1 MHSGPHKGYLQVVAK
16 YCALQV
22 GYHKET
28 ESILWF
34 NQLSITLTIH
44 KMNTVRFLVTTYCKV
59 QCIALCR
66 VVSSKRLHIQFQSS
80 YTQSHN
86 HGALALI
93 CVGKPVGSQWVMRP
107 VPDFPA
113 TNPDQELSKSL
124 PRGVTR
130 PTPVM
135 TTRGTWCREGG
146 DGCCSFMA

>member
-16 YCALQV
+16 YCTLQV
-22 GYHKET
+22 GYHKKT

-34 NQLSITLTIH
+34 NQLSITLIH

-86 HGALALI
+86 HGMGIPNHYTNYMKPAHINKHVVPAL
-93 CVGKPVGSQWVMRP
+93 
-107 VPDFPA
+107 
-113 TNPDQELSKSL
+113 
-124 PRGVTR
+124 
-130 PTPVM
+130 
-135 TTRGTWCREGG
+135 
-146 DGCCSFMA
+146 CCY